1 MKKPSLSSVNAQ
13 GLIRKWFKADKPR
26 LKSAWAVFLAII
38 PALILIW
45 IWIWGADFRFR
56 DDYPLRPVSARWLAT
71 LGLFL
76 IVIGWVGYTARRR
89 VRELEKL
96 KLDVELA
103 VADPVRKDIEFQ
115 NRYLSRWLSEL
126 RRHLGDSGHSLYQRP
141 WYLVLGAEN
150 SGKHTLF
157 SANLGLLDLVPQDR
171 IISEDGIGLHVR
183 CSLTDKAVLLM
194 PRGHLITQQHEDS
207 EKPQL
212 YHRLWNSLLERMVA
226 ERTRQPLNGIILTI
240 DTARLM
246 TEDKE
251 AGSRYFTDIHMRLQ
265 DIRLAFNTRP
275 PVYIVLTK
283 LDLLQGFSA
292 MFQSLD
298 VTEQESVLGVTFT
311 RDNQHSWVSELTT
324 FWEKWIRQLNA
335 ALPEMMLN
343 RVDDSQRS
351 ELFSFIR
358 QMVGLQNKVT
368 GLTEQLIGSND
379 DDIPLIRGIY
389 LTSSAQRGQI
399 DDIFTQSAAVQYNLP
414 PAPTHT
420 WPVSENQTWFTG
432 QLVRDVLFS
441 EPNLAAENRF
451 WLRRHHHK
459 VFFASVATAAGI
471 IALWTGWH
479 HYYDQNYQAGKNVLS
494 EVSAFSS
501 VTADNQQDTTGVRQ
515 LPILNPLSE
524 ATLAYG
530 NYREKN
536 GLLTD
541 LGLYQGK
548 KIGPYVEKSYLQLLI
563 ERFLPAIMAGLQ
575 QDLAQAPENSEEK
588 LAILRVMRMLEDK
601 SGRNDAIVKNYLRKR
616 WSREFTGQNEIQSQ
630 LMAHLDYALEHTD
643 WAADRNRGEMVANQA
658 FKPFAPVIRDAQKE
672 LSQLSLYQ
680 RVYQTLRLKGFNEL
694 SSPLD
699 LRHMIGPGFSHVFV
713 SLDDEKLEVPQF
725 LTRNGLLNYFIR
737 QNEELVDL
745 TALDAWVLNLS
756 QNVRYSESD
765 RREIQ
770 HQISEQYL
778 GDYAANWRAAMSN
791 LEIRE
796 FETIQDEINA
806 LEQIISGEQPLRRAL
821 QILRDN
827 TSLPAVD
834 SNLTEKEKQAF
845 MAQSQ
850 YRLLSRINREFSPQT
865 EILVSNNGENLQN
878 VNQKLNELHRYL
890 LSIENA
896 PVPGKAA
903 LKAVFLRLEENNR
916 DAIFEVSQM
925 AKTMPEPLGRW
936 IGELADQAWI
946 VVQKEAIRYLEVEWN
961 ESVVKQYNSY
971 IAGRYPFDPK
981 SNCDVPLS
989 EFERFFKPGGT
1000 LDAFWQQNLRPFA
1013 ENNLLV
1019 NEDGQS
1025 LIRPD
1030 VLEQIETANRI
1041 RNTFFTPQG
1050 NLEAQFA
1057 IEPVQLSGSKRRSV
1071 LNLDGQILDYA
1082 HGRSNTAHM
1091 IWPNSMRSG
1100 GESKLTLVSGTTGK
1114 SPRAIVRNGPWAQI
1128 RLIQSGKLT
1137 NVNTNSFDVRFAVD
1151 DGEMTYRIYIDE
1163 SDNPFSG
1170 NLFSRFSLP
1179 ETLY

>member
-26 LKSAWAVFLAII
+26 LKSAWAVLLAII
-38 PALILIW
+38 PALILLW

-56 DDYPLRPVSARWLAT
+56 DDYPLQPVSARWLAT

-194 PRGHLITQQHEDS
+194 PRGHLITQPHEDS

-212 YHRLWNSLLERMVA
+212 YHRLWNSLLERMVT

-311 RDNQHSWVSELTT
+311 RDNQHSWISELTT

-432 QLVRDVLFS
+432 QLFRDVLFS

-479 HYYDQNYQAGKNVLS
+479 HYYDQNYRAGKNVLS

-699 LRHMIGPGFSHVFV
+699 LRHMIGPSFSHVFV

-765 RREIQ
+765 RQEIQ

-981 SNCDVPLS
+981 SNRDVPLS

-1137 NVNTNSFDVRFAVD
+1137 NVNANSFDVRFAVD

>member
-1 MKKPSLSSVNAQ
+1 MKKPSLPSVNVQ
-13 GLIRKWFKADKPR
+13 GLFRKFLMSDKPKF
-26 LKSAWAVFLAII
+26 KSALTIFLAVLPAII
-38 PALILIW
+38 LLW

-76 IVIGWVGYTARRR
+76 IVISWVGYCARRR

-96 KLDVELA
+96 KLDVELS
-103 VADPVRKDIEFQ
+103 VVDPIRKDIEFQ
-115 NRYLSRWLSEL
+115 TRYLDYWLGQL
-126 RRHLGDSGHSLYQRP
+126 RRHLGNNNRSLYQRP

-150 SGKHTLF
+150 SGKNTLF
-157 SANLGLLDLVPQDR
+157 SVNLSLLDLAPQDR
-171 IISEDGIGLHVR
+171 VVSEEGLDLYVR

-194 PRGHLITQQHEDS
+194 PRGRLITQPHDS
-207 EKPQL
+207 NEKPQL
-212 YHRLWNSLLERMVA
+212 YHRLWQSLLGWMVS

-240 DTARLM
+240 DISRLITA
-246 TEDKE
+246 DKE
-251 AGSRYFTDIHMRLQ
+251 AGSRYFADIYLRLQ
-265 DIRLAFNTRP
+265 EIRQAFSTRH

-283 LDLLQGFSA
+283 LDLLQGFNA

-298 VTEQESVLGVTFT
+298 IPLRESVLGVTFT
-311 RDNQHSWVSELTT
+311 PDDQNAWLSELTT
-324 FWEKWIRQLNA
+324 FWEKWIAQLNA

-358 QMVGLQNKVT
+358 QMVGLQTRVAD
-368 GLTEQLIGSND
+368 LLQQLIGSND
-379 DDIPLIRGIY
+379 EDIPLIRGIY
-389 LTSSAQRGQI
+389 LTSSTQRGQI

-414 PAPTHT
+414 VAPTNT
-420 WPVSENQTWFTG
+420 WPVSETFTYFTG
-432 QLVRDVLFS
+432 QLFRDVLFS
-441 EPNLAAENRF
+441 EPNLATENHF
-451 WLRRHHHK
+451 WLRHHHHK
-459 VFFASVATAAGI
+459 LFFASTATAAGV

-479 HYYDQNYQAGKNVLS
+479 HYYDQNYQAGENVLS
-494 EVSAFSS
+494 QVSAFSS
-501 VTADNQQDTTGVRQ
+501 VAADNQQDTSGVRQ
-515 LPILNPLSE
+515 LPVLNPLYD
-524 ATLAYG
+524 ATSAYG

-536 GLLTD
+536 GVFTD

-563 ERFLPAIMAGLQ
+563 VRFLQAIMAGLQ
-575 QDLAQAPENSEEK
+575 IDLNNAPENSEEK

-601 SGRNDAIVKNYLRKR
+601 SGRNDAIVKAYLRQR
-616 WSREFTGQNEIQSQ
+616 WSREFTGQNDIQSQ
-630 LMAHLDYALEHTD
+630 LMSHLDYALEHTD
-643 WAADRNRGEMVANQA
+643 WAADRNGGDAVANRA
-658 FKPFAPVIRDAQKE
+658 YLPFAPVMKAAQKE

-694 SSPLD
+694 APPLD
-699 LRHMIGPGFSHVFV
+699 IRHQVGPGFSRVFV
-713 SLDDEKLEVPQF
+713 SLDDEKLEIPQF
-725 LTRNGLLNYFIR
+725 LTRNGLINYFIR

-756 QNVRYSESD
+756 QNVKYSESD

-778 GDYAANWRAAMSN
+778 GDYTANWRAAMSN

-796 FETIQDEINA
+796 FDTISDEISA

-827 TSLPAVD
+827 TSLPVVD
-834 SNLTEKEKQAF
+834 SNLTEKEKQAL

-850 YRLLSRINREFSPQT
+850 YRLLSRINREFAPQT
-865 EILVSNNGENLQN
+865 EILVSNNGDNLQN
-878 VNQKLNELHRYL
+878 INQKLNELHRYL

-936 IGELADQAWI
+936 VGELADQAWI

-981 SNCDVPLS
+981 STRDVPLS

-1000 LDAFWQQNLRPFA
+1000 LDAFYQQNLRPFA

-1019 NEDGQS
+1019 SEDGQS

-1030 VLEQIETANRI
+1030 VMEQIETANRI
-1041 RNTFFTPQG
+1041 RNAFFTAQG
-1050 NLEAQFA
+1050 NLETQFA
-1057 IEPVQLSGSKRRSV
+1057 VEPVQLSGNKRRSI

-1082 HGRSNTAHM
+1082 HGRSNVVHM

-1100 GESKLTLVSGTTGK
+1100 GESKLTLVSDVQGK
-1114 SPRAIVRNGPWAQI
+1114 SPRAIINNGPWAQI
-1128 RLIQSGKLT
+1128 RLIQTGKLT
-1137 NVNTNSFDVRFAVD
+1137 NVTANSFDVRFAID
-1151 DGEMTYRIYIDE
+1151 DGEMSYRIYMDE
-1163 SDNPFSG
+1163 ADNPFSG